1 METAIYYLLCAMTLG
16 GALGVILARGYVN
29 AAMSMLLSMLG
40 AAGMMVMMGAY
51 FVAFI
56 MVSVYAGAVLVL
68 FVFVVMLMGE
78 EKDGAGLGKKLA
90 LAGLWV
96 LLGAF
101 IGWASPAFLGD
112 AALRA
117 GFFRSGFRQELRA
130 RAVFRIH
137 ASLPNLRRAAFCGD
151 ARRNRNRQAAALRKR
166 GQIRKNLE
174 IWTF

>member
-1 METAIYYLLCAMTLG
+1 METAIYYVLCAMTLG

-90 LAGLWV
+90 LV

-101 IGWASPAFLGD
+101 IGWASPELLGD

-117 GFFRSGFRQELRA
+117 EAPAEASSALASAKNYGLALFSEYMLPFQICGALLLA
-130 RAVFRIH
+130 AMLGVIAV
-137 ASLPNLRRAAFCGD
+137 AKPP
-151 ARRNRNRQAAALRKR
+151 R
-166 GQIRKNLE
+166 GGGGQSEKI
-174 IWTF
+174 

>member
-1 METAIYYLLCAMTLG
+1 METAIYYVLCAMTLG

-90 LAGLWV
+90 LVGLWA

-101 IGWASPAFLGD
+101 IGWASPEFLGD

-117 GFFRSGFRQELRA
+117 EA
-130 RAVFRIH
+130 PAE
-137 ASLPNLRRAAFCGD
+137 ASSALASAKNYGLALFSEYMLPFQICG
-151 ARRNRNRQAAALRKR
+151 ALRLAAMLGVIAVAKPPR
-166 GQIRKNLE
+166 GGGGQSEKI
-174 IWTF
+174 

>member
-117 GFFRSGFRQELRA
+117 G
-130 RAVFRIH
+130 
-137 ASLPNLRRAAFCGD
+137 LRRRLLPLWLPPGITGSRCFPNTCFPSKSAARCFL
-151 ARRNRNRQAAALRKR
+151 RRCSA
-166 GQIRKNLE
+166 
-174 IWTF
+174 

>member
-1 METAIYYLLCAMTLG
+1 
-16 GALGVILARGYVN
+16 
-29 AAMSMLLSMLG
+29 
-40 AAGMMVMMGAY
+40 MMVMMGAY

-117 GFFRSGFRQELRA
+117 GAPAEASSALASA
-130 RAVFRIH
+130 RNYGLALFSEYMLPFQICGAAAV
-137 ASLPNLRRAAFCGD
+137 CGD

>member
-1 METAIYYLLCAMTLG
+1 METAIYYVLCAMTLG

-78 EKDGAGLGKKLA
+78 EKDGAGFGKKLA
-90 LAGLWV
+90 LVGLWA
-96 LLGAF
+96 LLGA
-101 IGWASPAFLGD
+101 SPEFLGD

-117 GFFRSGFRQELRA
+117 EAPAEASSALASAKNYGLALFSEYMLPFQICGALLLA
-130 RAVFRIH
+130 AMLGVIAV
-137 ASLPNLRRAAFCGD
+137 AKPP
-151 ARRNRNRQAAALRKR
+151 R
-166 GQIRKNLE
+166 GGGGQSEKI
-174 IWTF
+174 

>member
-78 EKDGAGLGKKLA
+78 EKT
-90 LAGLWV
+90 
-96 LLGAF
+96 
-101 IGWASPAFLGD
+101 
-112 AALRA
+112 
-117 GFFRSGFRQELRA
+117 A
-130 RAVFRIH
+130 RDSAR
-137 ASLPNLRRAAFCGD
+137 NLRS
-151 ARRNRNRQAAALRKR
+151 R
-166 GQIRKNLE
+166 GSGCCSGRS
-174 IWTF
+174 

>member
-56 MVSVYAGAVLVL
+56 MVGVYAGAVLVL

-117 GFFRSGFRQELRA
+117 GAPAEASSALASARNYGLALFSEYMLPFQICGALLFAAMLGVIAIARPPRSESAGKSEK
-130 RAVFRIH
+130 I
-137 ASLPNLRRAAFCGD
+137 
-151 ARRNRNRQAAALRKR
+151 
-166 GQIRKNLE
+166 
-174 IWTF
+174 

>member
-1 METAIYYLLCAMTLG
+1 METAIYYVLCAMTLG
-16 GALGVILARGYVN
+16 GALGAVLARGYVN

-56 MVSVYAGAVLVL
+56 MASVYAGAVLVL

-78 EKDGAGLGKKLA
+78 EKDGAGFGKKLA

-101 IGWASPAFLGD
+101 VGWASPEFFGD
-112 AALRA
+112 AALH
-117 GFFRSGFRQELRA
+117 SG
-130 RAVFRIH
+130 
-137 ASLPNLRRAAFCGD
+137 
-151 ARRNRNRQAAALRKR
+151 AAAAAPSPLAEAKNYAFALFSEYMLQFQICGALLLAAMLGVIVIAKPPR
-166 GQIRKNLE
+166 GEGAGQSEKI
-174 IWTF
+174 